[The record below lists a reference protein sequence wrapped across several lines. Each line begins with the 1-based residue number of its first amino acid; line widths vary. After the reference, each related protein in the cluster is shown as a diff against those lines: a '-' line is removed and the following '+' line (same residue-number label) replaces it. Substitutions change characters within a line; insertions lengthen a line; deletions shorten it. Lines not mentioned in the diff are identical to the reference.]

1 MSRKIIGPFNRVE
14 GDLEVQIDIK
24 NNRVENAWVASPLYR
39 GFEQILK
46 GKEPFDALVYTPR
59 ICGICSVSQSVATA
73 NAIASA
79 QHIQPAAN
87 GELITNLILATEN
100 IADHLSHFYLFFMP
114 DFSAGVYKDKPWY
127 STIQQRFQAIEGSA
141 SKQFLP
147 ARADFM
153 QIMGILA
160 GKWPHSLAIQPGGVS
175 KIVTKQD
182 KIQIQKQL
190 FAVRS
195 FLQNTLFGDSLEN
208 LASLNSKNELEIW
221 MQKPSVKTS
230 DFGLFLDLATNLE
243 LQTLGKAYDRFMS
256 YGAYAQQG
264 SHLFSRGV
272 WDKSLN
278 KLDISA
284 ITEDIS
290 YSWMAYQDHPK
301 HPSQGVTVPDA
312 EKTDAYSWCKSP
324 RLDGQVVEVGALAR
338 QQVNGHPLIRDLVKY
353 SGGNVQNR
361 IIARMLEVALVIIE
375 MEKWNQKIQLN
386 NPFCIEMPIPEYGT
400 GYGIIEAARGSLGHW
415 IEIKNHRILNYQII
429 APTTWN
435 FSPRDENESPGALE
449 KALINAPLQKNETNP
464 VAVQHIVRS
473 FDPCMVC
480 TVH

>member
-14 GDLEVQIDIK
+14 GDLEVQLDI
-24 NNRVENAWVASPLYR
+24 NNYRVENAWVVSPLYR

-46 GKEPFDALVYTPR
+46 GKEPLDALVYTPR

-73 NAIASA
+73 HAIASA
-79 QHIQPAAN
+79 QHILPAAN
-87 GELITNLILATEN
+87 GERVTNLILATEN

-114 DFSAGVYKDKPWY
+114 DFAAKVYKDRPWY
-127 STIQQRFQAIEGSA
+127 ATIQQRFQAIKGSA

-153 QIMGILA
+153 QLMGILA
-160 GKWPHSLAIQPGGVS
+160 GKWPHSLTIQPGGVS
-175 KIVTKQD
+175 KIVSKQD
-182 KIQIQKQL
+182 RFQIQKHL
-190 FAVRS
+190 FAVRR
-195 FLQNTLFGDSLEN
+195 FAENTLFGDSLEN
-208 LASLNSKNELEIW
+208 VAAINSRKKLQSW
-221 MQKPSVKTS
+221 MQKPSIKNS
-230 DFGLFLDLATNLE
+230 DFALFLDLAKNLE
-243 LQTLGKAYDRFMS
+243 LESLGKAYDRFMS
-256 YGAYAQQG
+256 YGAYAQQE
-264 SHLFSRGV
+264 SHLFSRGF
-272 WDKSLN
+272 WDKNLN

-284 ITEDIS
+284 ISEDIS
-290 YSWMAYQDHPK
+290 HSWMAYQDHPK

-312 EKTDAYSWCKSP
+312 EKKDAYSWCKSP

-338 QQVNGHPLIRDLVKY
+338 QQVNGHPLIRDLVKH

-375 MEKWNQKIQLN
+375 MEKWNQQIQLN
-386 NPFCIEMPIPEYGT
+386 EPFCIEIPIPEQGV

-415 IEIKNHRILNYQII
+415 IEIKNHRILNYQIV

-435 FSPRDENESPGALE
+435 FSPRDENNQAGALE
-449 KALINAPLQKNETNP
+449 KALINAPLQESENSP
-464 VAVQHIVRS
+464 ISVQHIVRS